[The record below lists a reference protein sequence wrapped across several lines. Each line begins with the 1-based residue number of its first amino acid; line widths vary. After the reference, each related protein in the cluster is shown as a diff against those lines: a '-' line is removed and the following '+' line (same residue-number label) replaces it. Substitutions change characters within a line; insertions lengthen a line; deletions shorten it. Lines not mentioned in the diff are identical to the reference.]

1 MGDYGSEIP
10 SWRKFNDIYQDA
22 DIEQL
27 MNPDPVSSLIIL
39 DRPCPPYE
47 GVGIQCLCKPCS
59 RVFMG
64 KQAWPSIHE
73 ADGPSFKSK

>member
-27 MNPDPVSSLIIL
+27 MNPDPISSLNNFRSALPAI
-39 DRPCPPYE
+39 
-47 GVGIQCLCKPCS
+47 
-59 RVFMG
+59 
-64 KQAWPSIHE
+64 
-73 ADGPSFKSK
+73 